1 MPPHYGLFMTRYA
14 ALLRGINVGGINIK
28 MADLRNT
35 FADLGFE
42 NVKTVLA
49 SGNVLFD
56 SDRDD
61 VPALKS
67 EIEAGLRAE
76 FHYEAWVF
84 VLDLDTVRQIVDD
97 YPFDPEREGWH
108 PYVLVTPEREVLD
121 TLLSIQDELDP
132 EVERVQAGDGVLY
145 WEVERGMTLKSR
157 FGKSTG
163 APKLK
168 AFTTTRNLRTLHKLL
183 K

>member
-1 MPPHYGLFMTRYA
+1 MTRYV

-28 MADLRNT
+28 MADLRGT
-35 FADLGFE
+35 FSGLGFD

-56 SDRDD
+56 SDRTD

-67 EIEAGLRAE
+67 EIESALRAE
-76 FHYEAWVF
+76 FHYEARVF
-84 VLDLDTVRQIVDD
+84 VLDVDTVRMIVDN

-108 PYVLVTPEREVLD
+108 PYVLVTPEPEVLGE
-121 TLLSIQDELDP
+121 LASIRDDLDP
-132 EVERVQAGDGVLY
+132 EVERIQAGEGVLY

-157 FGKSTG
+157 FGKSTNSPRLG
-163 APKLK
+163 AS
-168 AFTTTRNLRTLHKLL
+168 TTTRNLRTLVKLL
-183 K
+183 N

>member
-1 MPPHYGLFMTRYA
+1 MVGIMTRYV

-28 MADLRNT
+28 MAELRRT
-35 FADLGFE
+35 FSDLGFE

-56 SDRDD
+56 SDRTDT
-61 VPALKS
+61 AGLKG
-67 EIEAGLRAE
+67 EIEKALSAE

-84 VLDLDTVRQIVDD
+84 VLDLDTVRKIVDD

-108 PYVLVTPEREVLD
+108 PYVLVTPDPDILSGFVAKRE
-121 TLLSIQDELDP
+121 ELDP
-132 EVERVQAGDGVLY
+132 AVERIQAGNGVLY
-145 WEVERGMTLKSR
+145 WEVERGMTLKST

-163 APKLK
+163 TPRLK
-168 AFTTTRNLRTLHKLL
+168 ASTTTRNLRTLQKLL

>member
-28 MADLRNT
+28 MADLRST
-35 FADLGFE
+35 FVDLGFE

-108 PYVLVTPEREVLD
+108 PYVLVTPEPEVLN
-121 TLLSIQDELDP
+121 TLLSIRDELDP
-132 EVERVQAGDGVLY
+132 EVERVQAGAGVLY

-168 AFTTTRNLRTLHKLL
+168 AFTTTRNLSTLNKLM

>member
-1 MPPHYGLFMTRYA
+1 MPPHYGLSMTRYA

-28 MADLRNT
+28 MADLRST
-35 FADLGFE
+35 FAELGFE

-61 VPALKS
+61 VPVLKS
-67 EIEAGLRAE
+67 DIESALRAD

-84 VLDLDTVRQIVDD
+84 VLDVDTIRKIVDD

-108 PYVLVTPEREVLD
+108 PYVLVTPDPEVLD
-121 TLLSIQDELDP
+121 TLLRIRDDLDP

-145 WEVERGMTLKSR
+145 WEVERGMTLKST

-163 APKLK
+163 TPKLK
-168 AFTTTRNLRTLHKLL
+168 AFTTTRNLRTLLKLL

>member
-1 MPPHYGLFMTRYA
+1 MVGFMTRYV

-28 MADLRNT
+28 MVDLRRT
-35 FADLGFE
+35 FSNLGFE

-56 SDRDD
+56 SDRTD
-61 VPALKS
+61 VPTLKS
-67 EIEAGLRAE
+67 EIEKALRAE
-76 FHYEAWVF
+76 FHYDAWVF
-84 VLDLDTVRQIVDD
+84 VLDLETVRRIVDD

-108 PYVLVTPEREVLD
+108 PYVLVTPDPDVLAG
-121 TLLSIQDELDP
+121 LIAKGEELDP
-132 EVERVQAGDGVLY
+132 AVERVQAGNGVLY
-145 WEVERGMTLKSR
+145 WEVERGMTLKSA

-163 APKLK
+163 TPRLK
-168 AFTTTRNLRTLHKLL
+168 GSTTTRNLRTLQKLL